1 MPQHKSLKARRSAA
15 QGLAS
20 ELKKLDAPPGVPLVV
35 DTMSNAASLAYG
47 ALPERLVILQ
57 GGLVKFIGG
66 KGPEEYSIQEG
77 RQALSALV
85 AV

>member
-1 MPQHKSLKARRSAA
+1 MALPLQLHDQDGTR
-15 QGLAS
+15 
-20 ELKKLDAPPGVPLVV
+20 DAY
-35 DTMSNAASLAYG
+35 AASLAYG

-57 GGLVKFIGG
+57 GGTVEWIGG

-77 RQALSALV
+77 RQALSALL